1 MRIKGY
7 EYCRIDGQTTVRSKI
22 GDHTQG
28 EDRELRM
35 DAFNAPD
42 STKFCFLLSTRAGG
56 LGINLA
62 TADVVILYDSDWN
75 PQADLQ
81 AEDRAHRIG
90 QKKLVRV
97 FRLITEHTVEEKI
110 IERAEKKLLLDA
122 VVIQE
127 GRLASNNH
135 VSTSEMANIVTYGAE
150 LIVSSE
156 KGTYTVRVMAKIDK
170 QDEDIDK
177 ILKVGEE
184 RTQKDHEK
192 MKSNLSKLSSFSLNG
207 KDEIDIYQFEGKNWR
222 KRGVV
227 STFINL
233 PARTK
238 KRLHGSD
245 KKPEKLVKVY
255 CPYQEFQ
262 LYNVP
267 ALQHILERENEM
279 DQHRKML
286 MHVRVG

>member
-1 MRIKGY
+1 
-7 EYCRIDGQTTVRSKI
+7 
-22 GDHTQG
+22 
-28 EDRELRM
+28 M
-35 DAFNAPD
+35 DAFNAPN

-90 QKKLVRV
+90 QKKMVRV

-127 GRLASNNH
+127 GRLASSNKI
-135 VSTSEMANIVTYGAE
+135 STSEMANIVTYGADF
-150 LIVSSE
+150 IVSSE
-156 KGTYTVRVMAKIDK
+156 KGTYTVGVTAKIDR

-177 ILKVGEE
+177 ILQYGEE
-184 RTQKDHEK
+184 RTQKDHERI
-192 MKSNLSKLSSFSLNG
+192 KSSLSKLSSFSMNG
-207 KDEIDIYQFEGKNWR
+207 KDEIDIYQFEGENWR
-222 KRGVV
+222 KKGVV

-238 KRLHGSD
+238 KRLYGNE
-245 KKPEKLVKVY
+245 KKPEKAVKIY

-267 ALQHILERENEM
+267 ALRLILEKESEF
-279 DQHRKML
+279 DQHRKVL
-286 MHVRVG
+286 AQVRSVVLR

>member
-1 MRIKGY
+1 MSVGERCDWLGPPYTDGPHLWENSGKMQLLDKLLAKVKEQGSRVLLFSQVGEDRVRDDQMTRLLDILEDYMRIKGY
-7 EYCRIDGQTTVRSKI
+7 EYCRIDGQTTVGLKM

-28 EDRELRM
+28 EEREARM

-135 VSTSEMANIVTYGAE
+135 VSTSEMANIVTYGADF
-150 LIVSSE
+150 IVSSE
-156 KGTYTVRVMAKIDK
+156 KGTYTVRVVAKND
-170 QDEDIDK
+170 
-177 ILKVGEE
+177 
-184 RTQKDHEK
+184 
-192 MKSNLSKLSSFSLNG
+192 
-207 KDEIDIYQFEGKNWR
+207 
-222 KRGVV
+222 
-227 STFINL
+227 
-233 PARTK
+233 A
-238 KRLHGSD
+238 
-245 KKPEKLVKVY
+245 
-255 CPYQEFQ
+255 
-262 LYNVP
+262 
-267 ALQHILERENEM
+267 
-279 DQHRKML
+279 
-286 MHVRVG
+286 